1 MSYLRL
7 PIKFNE
13 LYRLPRVQ
21 PLETRTMNRLIL
33 IFLIV
38 LVPILGMAQAQDKQD
53 LAPPPPPMNV
63 LQGGWDNNVANM
75 QADQWK
81 NANTSGPSNAL
92 MQLNWLRSEQNAMIS
107 NNNGVLKQADKAQL
121 DRIADDIKTTAP
133 GSFEQHLADY
143 FVEFPKAAAFNELE
157 TAYNLAPDR
166 TELLAPMLSKA
177 MLDGNTSELKK
188 WSGEMQRRG
197 GVVPSLKAAATDLLL
212 SIPADGILFTNGD
225 MDTQPAVIRQVQ
237 QQEKP
242 GVLIVDRRLLAEP
255 GYRART
261 WREAGAKGAVPS
273 DGTAFAKALLRST
286 ERPLYFALSLDPSWL
301 AAFPGQLHAVGA
313 AFRVGPASPS
323 DATLLAEHWAS
334 MNKPMD
340 AGPLSRNYLLPGAIL
355 LNQYR
360 STGDE
365 TRASQ
370 LEHELR
376 RMAAATGATQ
386 DLYKM
391 GILQH

>member
-1 MSYLRL
+1 
-7 PIKFNE
+7 
-13 LYRLPRVQ
+13 
-21 PLETRTMNRLIL
+21 MNRPTL
-33 IFLIV
+33 IFL
-38 LVPILGMAQAQDKQD
+38 LVHLPFLGLAQAQDKEE
-53 LAPPPPPMNV
+53 LPSPPPPVNV
-63 LQGGWDNNVANM
+63 LQGGWDNNVANS
-75 QADQWK
+75 QASQWK
-81 NANTSGPSNAL
+81 DANTNAPPNAL

-107 NNNGVLKQADKAQL
+107 NNNGVLNRSDRAQL

-143 FVEFPKAAAFNELE
+143 FVEFPKAAAFSELE
-157 TAYNLAPDR
+157 TAYRMAPER

-177 MLDGNTSELKK
+177 MLDGNAAELKK
-188 WSGEMQRRG
+188 WSAEMESRG

-212 SIPADGILFTNGD
+212 SIPPDGILFTNGD

-242 GVLIVDRRLLAEP
+242 GVLIVDRRLLAERL
-255 GYRART
+255 YRARI
-261 WREAGAKGAVPS
+261 WSEAGAKGAVPA
-273 DGTAFAKALLRST
+273 DGPGFAKALLSAT
-286 ERPLYFALSLDPSWL
+286 ERPIYFALSLDRSWL
-301 AAFPGQLHAVGA
+301 EAFPGQLHAVGA
-313 AFRVGPASPS
+313 AFRVGTASPN

-334 MNKPMD
+334 MKKPMD

-360 STGDE
+360 RSGDE
-365 TRASQ
+365 TRASL

-376 RMAAATGATQ
+376 SMAAATGATQ
-386 DLYKM
+386 DLYKL

>member
-1 MSYLRL
+1 
-7 PIKFNE
+7 
-13 LYRLPRVQ
+13 
-21 PLETRTMNRLIL
+21 MNRLTL
-33 IFLIV
+33 IFLLV
-38 LVPILGMAQAQDKQD
+38 LVPLLGMAQAQDKQE

-107 NNNGVLKQADKAQL
+107 NNNGVLKQTDKAQL
-121 DRIADDIKTTAP
+121 DRIADDIKSTAP

-143 FVEFPKAAAFNELE
+143 FVEFPKAAAFSELE
-157 TAYNLAPDR
+157 TAYNLAPER

-177 MLDGNTSELKK
+177 MLDGNTAELKK

-197 GVVPSLKAAATDLLL
+197 GVVPSLKAAANDLLFSL
-212 SIPADGILFTNGD
+212 PTNGILFTNGD

-237 QQEKP
+237 QHEKP
-242 GVLIVDRRLLAEP
+242 GVLIVDKRLLAEP
-255 GYRART
+255 EYRARI
-261 WREAGAKGAVPS
+261 WKEAGAKGAAPK
-273 DGTAFAKALLRST
+273 DGPAFAKGLLAST
-286 ERPLYFALSLDPSWL
+286 ERPLYFALSLDPNWL

-313 AFRVGPASPS
+313 AFRVGTASPT

-334 MNKPMD
+334 MKKPMD

-360 STGDE
+360 RSGDE
-365 TRASQ
+365 TRAAQ

-376 RMAAATGATQ
+376 RMAAATGATE

>member
-1 MSYLRL
+1 
-7 PIKFNE
+7 
-13 LYRLPRVQ
+13 
-21 PLETRTMNRLIL
+21 MNRLTLIL
-33 IFLIV
+33 L
-38 LVPILGMAQAQDKQD
+38 LALLPLLGMAQALEKEE
-53 LAPPPPPMNV
+53 LPPPPPPMNA
-63 LQGGWDNNVANM
+63 LQGGWDNNLANSR
-75 QADQWK
+75 AAQWQTTNSQSPG
-81 NANTSGPSNAL
+81 NAAF
-92 MQLNWLRSEQNAMIS
+92 QWNWFRSEYEAMNS
-107 NNNGVLKQADKAQL
+107 NNNAVLRKEDRKELNTIAEEIKA
-121 DRIADDIKTTAP
+121 TAP
-133 GSFEQHLADY
+133 GSFEHHLADY
-143 FVEFPKAAAFNELE
+143 YVEFPAP
-157 TAYNLAPDR
+157 TAYAQLEAAYKLAPER

-177 MLDGNTSELKK
+177 MLDGNTAELKK

-212 SIPADGILFTNGD
+212 SLPANGILFTNGD

-242 GVLIVDRRLLAEP
+242 DVLIVDRRLLLEP
-255 GYRART
+255 GYRSRI
-261 WREAGAKGAVPS
+261 WKEAGAKGATPA
-273 DGTAFAKALLRST
+273 DGPAFAKALLAST
-286 ERPLYFALSLDPSWL
+286 ARPLYFALSLDPSWL

-313 AFRVGPASPS
+313 AFRVGLASPS
-323 DATLLAEHWAS
+323 DGALLAAHWAA
-334 MNKPMD
+334 MKKPMD

-360 STGDE
+360 RSGDE
-365 TRASQ
+365 TKAAQ